1 MLTPYL
7 LFEIILAPRFGNVNQ
22 NLRNT
27 QRVLAIAIG
36 GMRSLA
42 AVRAHSMA
50 VKREYLRVR
59 QIA

>member
-27 QRVLAIAIG
+27 RRVLAIVIG
-36 GMRSLA
+36 GMGALA
-42 AVRAHSMA
+42 AVRAHFMA
-50 VKREYLRVR
+50 MKRE
-59 QIA
+59 

>member
-42 AVRAHSMA
+42 VVRANSMA
-50 VKREYLRVR
+50 MNRE
-59 QIA
+59 